1 MSHPDWQPVSTRP
14 QTRTKE
20 SGATNAEPTS
30 EPTGR
35 SIYVRAVVDVA
46 SVLQDFPDAVKDAET
61 PTAVGFD
68 RGQMI
73 VTTTVG
79 AAAQGTG
86 AIALNASAGDT
97 LRFFAK
103 SGSNNFEHAVLI
115 HDIRRNGD
123 DEPPERAASVNLLRT
138 GITPAAQAHEQPE
151 QGADREFWFW
161 QYAVPREGTQSY
173 SLHLALYDRDEDGQ
187 PRFAGLYRWDLQL
200 TIQDGPPPPQA
211 SL

>member
-1 MSHPDWQPVSTRP
+1 M
-14 QTRTKE
+14 
-20 SGATNAEPTS
+20 A
-30 EPTGR
+30 GR

-46 SVLQDFPDAVKDAET
+46 SVLQDFPNALNDAET

-79 AAAQGTG
+79 AADQGTG

-103 SGSNNFEHAVLI
+103 SGSNNFEDAVLI
-115 HDIRRNGD
+115 RDIRRNGD
-123 DEPPERAASVNLLRT
+123 DETPEHALPVNLMGP
-138 GITPAAQAHEQPE
+138 GITPAAQAQEQPAR
-151 QGADREFWFW
+151 GADREFWFW
-161 QYAVPREGTQSY
+161 QYAVPGEGTQSY

-187 PRFAGLYRWDLQL
+187 PRFAGLYRWDLKL
-200 TIQDGPPPPQA
+200 TVQSSPPSPEASPPNEE
-211 SL
+211 

>member
-1 MSHPDWQPVSTRP
+1 MQNDSHEGGVVS
-14 QTRTKE
+14 
-20 SGATNAEPTS
+20 AEGTGDAA
-30 EPTGR
+30 GR

-46 SVLQDFPDAVKDAET
+46 SVLQDFPDALKDSET
-61 PTAVGFD
+61 STAVAFD

-79 AAAQGTG
+79 AADQGTG

-123 DEPPERAASVNLLRT
+123 DDTTERALPVNLMRM
-138 GITPAAQAHEQPE
+138 GVMPAAQAHEQPA
-151 QGADREFWFW
+151 QGAVREFRFW
-161 QYAVPREGTQSY
+161 QYAVPGEGTQSY
-173 SLHLALYDRDEDGQ
+173 SLHLALYDRGEDGQ

-200 TIQDGPPPPQA
+200 TIQDGPP
-211 SL
+211 